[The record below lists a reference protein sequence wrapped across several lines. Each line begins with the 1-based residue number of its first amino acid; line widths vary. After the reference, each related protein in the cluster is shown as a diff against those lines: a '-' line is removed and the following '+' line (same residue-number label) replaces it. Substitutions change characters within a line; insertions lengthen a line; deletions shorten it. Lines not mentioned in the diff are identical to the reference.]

1 MLGWLSKF
9 KRKVEDKSEVKY
21 AVKLDCGDKFLYL
34 MPSEENSS
42 RYGYKFTHKA
52 RFARHCTFN
61 RALKVAKEWARCG
74 YAARVCELRFFN
86 LTSKV
91 VTDVFPSR
99 EKKEQAKT

>member
-21 AVKLDCGDKFLYL
+21 AVKLREDSGEKFLYL
-34 MPSEENSS
+34 MPSEDGSS
-42 RYGYKFTHKA
+42 RYGYRVTDKA
-52 RFARHCTFN
+52 FRARRCTYN

-74 YAARVCELRFFN
+74 FSAKVCELRFFN

-91 VTDVFPSR
+91 VTDVFPSG
-99 EKKEQAKT
+99 EGD